1 MIELAN
7 VLSKHI
13 WLSIPSAA
21 SANYIQQMAK
31 YVKDNL
37 KNKTCT
43 IYLEQSANKQWSQNN
58 RTLELSLIANWK
70 SVNDT
75 RVKHVLAT
83 SFRAFFNNPAQY
95 NVADYALFDYY
106 AVSGEISHNLPYMS
120 NTFDVNT
127 TLNYT
132 KETIL
137 KDIRQQI
144 YLDEIDL
151 IYMNQI
157 ATVRV
162 QKPLLAYD
170 VGFKGIFVTLFY
182 E

>member
-1 MIELAN
+1 
-7 VLSKHI
+7 
-13 WLSIPSAA
+13 
-21 SANYIQQMAK
+21 
-31 YVKDNL
+31 
-37 KNKTCT
+37 
-43 IYLEQSANKQWSQNN
+43 
-58 RTLELSLIANWK
+58 
-70 SVNDT
+70 
-75 RVKHVLAT
+75 
-83 SFRAFFNNPAQY
+83 
-95 NVADYALFDYY
+95 
-106 AVSGEISHNLPYMS
+106 MS

-170 VGFKGIFVTLFY
+170 VGFKGIFVTIY
-182 E
+182 YK

>member
-1 MIELAN
+1 MFFF
-7 VLSKHI
+7 SKILPRIHK
-13 WLSIPSAA
+13 SHAADPNGSA
-21 SANYIQQMAK
+21 
-31 YVKDNL
+31 DPRL
-37 KNKTCT
+37 GT
-43 IYLEQSANKQWSQNN
+43 
-58 RTLELSLIANWK
+58 
-70 SVNDT
+70 
-75 RVKHVLAT
+75 
-83 SFRAFFNNPAQY
+83 P
-95 NVADYALFDYY
+95 
-106 AVSGEISHNLPYMS
+106 
-120 NTFDVNT
+120 DVNT

-170 VGFKGIFVTLFY
+170 VGFKGTFVTLFY
-182 E
+182 K